1 MTGYRFLNLE
11 TGRLPV
17 VQVGMELPVIND
29 LTNIVESKFDVF
41 ACLFELLLNIVI
53 LKTGWDFA
61 TWSVVSTLTE
71 FALCKGSN
79 MVFNK
84 HLLSKT

>member
-17 VQVGMELPVIND
+17 VQVSMELPVIND
-29 LTNIVESKFDVF
+29 PTNIVESKFDVF

-53 LKTGWDFA
+53 LKTGWNFA

-71 FALCKGSN
+71 FTLSKGSN

>member
-1 MTGYRFLNLE
+1 
-11 TGRLPV
+11 
-17 VQVGMELPVIND
+17 MELPVIND
-29 LTNIVESKFDVF
+29 LTYIVESKFDVF

-53 LKTGWDFA
+53 LKTGWNFA
-61 TWSVVSTLTE
+61 TWSVICTLTE
-71 FALCKGSN
+71 FTLSKGSN

>member
-53 LKTGWDFA
+53 LKTGWNFA
-61 TWSVVSTLTE
+61 TWGVIRTLTE
-71 FALCKGSN
+71 FTLSEGSN